1 MKECRCDRCAHYI
14 KLEVP
19 YHYEKDGY
27 PDGVT
32 VYGFCAKDVRRN
44 FAFYPV
50 YLPDGGVCKAFKH
63 KGGAKSTS
71 DGEMSGQIVMKEA

>member
-1 MKECRCDRCAHYI
+1 MKECWCEQCAHYV
-14 KLEVP
+14 KLESP

-44 FAFYPV
+44 FYFYPV
-50 YLPDGGVCKAFKH
+50 YIQNGGVCKGFMR
-63 KGGAKSTS
+63 KSARNTS
-71 DGEMSGQIVMKEA
+71 IDTVSGQITLLED